1 MKRLVAIVEDEPAI
15 RDNYAAGFMREGY
28 AVRTYAHRAQAMSAF
43 AARLP
48 DLAVIDI
55 SLEDE
60 PEGGFE
66 LCRQLRA
73 LSAEVPII
81 FLTARDSEIDAVSGL
96 RLGADD
102 FLTKD
107 LSLAHL
113 IARVNALFRRV
124 DALRKP
130 NTPGEL
136 VRRGALTLDA
146 ERMQA
151 QWDGQVVL
159 LSLTEFWIV
168 HALARHPGH
177 VRNRQQLM
185 DAANVVLD
193 DNTITSH
200 VKRIRRKF
208 QSIDPKSDAG
218 QTGSGRGYRWV
229 ECPSRLMSLRLKLLL
244 LGLATL
250 VLPWGGCQYARE
262 MESALREGEENSLQ
276 AVSQTIAASLQ
287 GRTDLLYREA
297 LPPADAPDPL
307 TRGTSGHAFLR
318 SDPNDLRPL
327 ALTAAPLLD
336 GYSDDWPHDPSA
348 WAYFAKDDRHRFAI
362 LSGVYERML
371 YVLLEVRD
379 EHPLFDAPG
388 TNTLDPASFGDRVW
402 LGFEDSQGEQRQVF
416 LAAKIGRA

>member
-1 MKRLVAIVEDEPAI
+1 MKRLIAIVEDEPAI
-15 RDNYAAGFMREGY
+15 RDNYAAAFTREGY
-28 AVRTYAHRAQAMSAF
+28 VVRTYGNRTQAMAAF

-73 LSAEVPII
+73 LSAELPII
-81 FLTARDSEIDAVSGL
+81 FLTARDSELDAVSGL

-124 DALRKP
+124 EALRKP
-130 NTPGEL
+130 ADEQEQR
-136 VRRGALTLDA
+136 VRRGPLTLDA
-146 ERMQA
+146 ERMRVE
-151 QWDGQVVL
+151 WDGKVVL

-177 VRNRQQLM
+177 VKNRQQLM

-208 QSIDPKSDAG
+208 QIIDPAFDAL
-218 QTGSGRGYRWV
+218 QTVYGMGYRWV
-229 ECPSRLMSLRLKLLL
+229 E
-244 LGLATL
+244 
-250 VLPWGGCQYARE
+250 
-262 MESALREGEENSLQ
+262 
-276 AVSQTIAASLQ
+276 
-287 GRTDLLYREA
+287 
-297 LPPADAPDPL
+297 
-307 TRGTSGHAFLR
+307 
-318 SDPNDLRPL
+318 
-327 ALTAAPLLD
+327 
-336 GYSDDWPHDPSA
+336 
-348 WAYFAKDDRHRFAI
+348 
-362 LSGVYERML
+362 
-371 YVLLEVRD
+371 
-379 EHPLFDAPG
+379 
-388 TNTLDPASFGDRVW
+388 
-402 LGFEDSQGEQRQVF
+402 
-416 LAAKIGRA
+416 

>member
-1 MKRLVAIVEDEPAI
+1 MKRLIAIVEDEPAI
-15 RDNYAAGFMREGY
+15 RENYAAAFTREGY
-28 AVRTYAHRAQAMSAF
+28 VVRTYGNRAQAMAAF

-73 LSAEVPII
+73 LSAELPII
-81 FLTARDSEIDAVSGL
+81 FLTARDSELDAVSAL

-113 IARVNALFRRV
+113 SARVNALFRRV

-130 NTPGEL
+130 PESQEQP
-136 VRRGALTLDA
+136 VRRGPLALDV
-146 ERMQA
+146 ERMRVE
-151 QWDGQVVL
+151 WDGQVVL

-177 VRNRQQLM
+177 VKNRQQLM

-208 QSIDPKSDAG
+208 QSIAPAFDAL
-218 QTGSGRGYRWV
+218 QTVYGMGYRWV
-229 ECPSRLMSLRLKLLL
+229 E
-244 LGLATL
+244 
-250 VLPWGGCQYARE
+250 
-262 MESALREGEENSLQ
+262 
-276 AVSQTIAASLQ
+276 
-287 GRTDLLYREA
+287 
-297 LPPADAPDPL
+297 
-307 TRGTSGHAFLR
+307 
-318 SDPNDLRPL
+318 
-327 ALTAAPLLD
+327 
-336 GYSDDWPHDPSA
+336 
-348 WAYFAKDDRHRFAI
+348 
-362 LSGVYERML
+362 
-371 YVLLEVRD
+371 
-379 EHPLFDAPG
+379 
-388 TNTLDPASFGDRVW
+388 
-402 LGFEDSQGEQRQVF
+402 
-416 LAAKIGRA
+416 

>member
-1 MKRLVAIVEDEPAI
+1 MKRLVAIVEDEAAI
-15 RDNYAAGFMREGY
+15 RDNYAAAFTREGY
-28 AVRTYAHRAQAMSAF
+28 AVRSYANRAQAMSAF

-55 SLEDE
+55 SLQDE
-60 PEGGFE
+60 PEGGYE

-73 LSAEVPII
+73 LSAELPII

-107 LSLAHL
+107 LSLPHL

-130 NTPGEL
+130 AAGAGEL
-136 VRRGALTLDA
+136 IRRGPLTLDA

-159 LSLTEFWIV
+159 LSLTEFWMV

-177 VRNRQQLM
+177 VRSRQQLM

-208 QSIDPKSDAG
+208 QAVDPQFEAV
-218 QTGSGRGYRWV
+218 QTVYGMGYRWV
-229 ECPSRLMSLRLKLLL
+229 E
-244 LGLATL
+244 
-250 VLPWGGCQYARE
+250 
-262 MESALREGEENSLQ
+262 
-276 AVSQTIAASLQ
+276 
-287 GRTDLLYREA
+287 
-297 LPPADAPDPL
+297 
-307 TRGTSGHAFLR
+307 
-318 SDPNDLRPL
+318 
-327 ALTAAPLLD
+327 
-336 GYSDDWPHDPSA
+336 
-348 WAYFAKDDRHRFAI
+348 
-362 LSGVYERML
+362 
-371 YVLLEVRD
+371 
-379 EHPLFDAPG
+379 
-388 TNTLDPASFGDRVW
+388 
-402 LGFEDSQGEQRQVF
+402 
-416 LAAKIGRA
+416 